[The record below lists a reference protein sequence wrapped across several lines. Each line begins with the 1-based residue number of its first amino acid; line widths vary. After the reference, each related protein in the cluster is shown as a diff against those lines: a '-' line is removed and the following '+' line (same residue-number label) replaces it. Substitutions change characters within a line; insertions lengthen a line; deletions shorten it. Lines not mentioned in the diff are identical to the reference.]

1 MKKDKFL
8 TALLLTSCALSVS
21 MMTLAPAQA
30 AYTMDQEAEISLWT
44 DYIKDS
50 PNDAFG
56 YLNRANIN
64 YAAGEYTKAI
74 ADYDAVLKI
83 DQYNTDAYV
92 KRANAKYTTN
102 DLEGALKDYAIAL
115 EINPSLPEAR
125 FNIGRVYYR
134 TQNFPKSV
142 ENMRAAI
149 KLDTQRPEYYFE
161 LARSEYKAGLY
172 TDSNESFSKA
182 IALKDNYL
190 DAYYGKG
197 LASMNLAKY
206 DEAINCFDT
215 VIRSGQRYENAHY
228 YKGLAEYQ
236 LGKYDLAIADF
247 DVALEE
253 TPNDGLIYNSRGK
266 AKELLGNKSAAKKDY
281 KMAKELG
288 VKVVGLNTADKA
300 AASSVNPENTVAQ
313 VTPQAPEAET
323 VTETAPVTAEE
334 RAILDEAVNRRL
346 ANEKIA
352 EGDVYSAVAL
362 YDNVVNGDPTNA
374 ANYLERARL
383 KLKINDYDGVIKD
396 SEMALKMGG
405 DPSSVYFYQGKALE
419 GKNNYP
425 LAYKAYAFALR
436 GAPENPE
443 YRYSFANMAFNVGR
457 FAEADEILSLVVE
470 SNAAQYPDAYLIR
483 AKARYQMGEFY
494 SAIADAAKYTKL
506 YPKCAE
512 AYFYSAMSKT
522 ALKSYEDAVKD
533 FDLAIKYDKDN
544 TNYYL
549 YRARAN
555 LALENY
561 KKVVSDYKKI
571 VDIKKENATT
581 EDHLRIAQAEVLN
594 DNDEEALL
602 YFDIILS
609 NDKLNDNVYLDRARL
624 YEKMGRHYDAIND
637 YTTALRLN
645 PDQKIVYKER
655 GLLLVDTKAYRKG
668 IMDLDIALQLEP
680 KNGQLYYYRALAKQ
694 ASGDKEGALVDFE
707 MAKRFNEDL

>member
-1 MKKDKFL
+1 M
-8 TALLLTSCALSVS
+8 
-21 MMTLAPAQA
+21 
-30 AYTMDQEAEISLWT
+30 
-44 DYIKDS
+44 
-50 PNDAFG
+50 
-56 YLNRANIN
+56 
-64 YAAGEYTKAI
+64 
-74 ADYDAVLKI
+74 
-83 DQYNTDAYV
+83 
-92 KRANAKYTTN
+92 
-102 DLEGALKDYAIAL
+102 
-115 EINPSLPEAR
+115 
-125 FNIGRVYYR
+125 
-134 TQNFPKSV
+134 
-142 ENMRAAI
+142 
-149 KLDTQRPEYYFE
+149 
-161 LARSEYKAGLY
+161 Y

-300 AASSVNPENTVAQ
+300 AASSVNPENTAAQ
-313 VTPQAPEAET
+313 ATPQTPEA
-323 VTETAPVTAEE
+323 ETAPVTAEE

-383 KLKINDYDGVIKD
+383 KLKVNDYDGVIND
-396 SEMALKMGG
+396 SEMALKMGA

-443 YRYSFANMAFNVGR
+443 YRYSFGNMAFNVGR
-457 FAEADEILSLVVE
+457 FAEADEILSLVLE
-470 SNAAQYPDAYLIR
+470 SDAAQYPDAYLIR

-533 FDLAIKYDKDN
+533 FNLAVKYDKDN

-549 YRARAN
+549 FRARAN
-555 LALENY
+555 LALEDY
-561 KKVVSDYKKI
+561 KKVASDYKKI
-571 VDIKKENATT
+571 VEIKKENATT
-581 EDHLRIAQAEVLN
+581 EDHLRVAQAEVLN

-668 IMDLDIALQLEP
+668 IMDLDVAIKLEP
-680 KNGQLYYYRALAKQ
+680 KNGQLYYYRAIAKQ
-694 ASGDKEGALVDFE
+694 STGDKEGALVDFE